1 MNINGVKHWETLSL
15 RFAADQRNIN
25 ERQFK
30 LIYTVVQLNLHNM
43 DTKGNMD
50 PTIYNT
56 ELSCTYTAREW
67 LRTDVWLLWHP
78 ENCWFLERNWHLRHF
93 TLTQLQSLHK
103 RGKKGPLTL
112 LVFMALSL
120 LPLQQSV
127 SQQFITHMNKILI
140 LYCTWN
146 LYSTL

>member
-43 DTKGNMD
+43 DTKGKMG

-56 ELSCTYTAREW
+56 ELSCSYTAREAA
-67 LRTDVWLLWHP
+67 LAPRKLLIFG
-78 ENCWFLERNWHLRHF
+78 EELAFK
-93 TLTQLQSLHK
+93 TLHTYTTSK
-103 RGKKGPLTL
+103 
-112 LVFMALSL
+112 S
-120 LPLQQSV
+120 S
-127 SQQFITHMNKILI
+127 
-140 LYCTWN
+140 
-146 LYSTL
+146 

>member
-30 LIYTVVQLNLHNM
+30 LIYTVVQLNLHNT

-56 ELSCTYTAREW
+56 ELRMAALAPRKLFIFGEELAFKTLHTYT
-67 LRTDVWLLWHP
+67 TSV
-78 ENCWFLERNWHLRHF
+78 FSVRH
-93 TLTQLQSLHK
+93 
-103 RGKKGPLTL
+103 
-112 LVFMALSL
+112 
-120 LPLQQSV
+120 
-127 SQQFITHMNKILI
+127 
-140 LYCTWN
+140 
-146 LYSTL
+146 